1 MLFSSLIFIFLFLPL
16 VLLAY
21 FISPKFI
28 KNYVLLFFSL
38 IFYAW
43 GEPKFVIA
51 MLLSIILNYFFALLI
66 ARNKIEYNQVRNFA
80 EEKI

>member
-66 ARNKIEYNQVRNFA
+66 ARNNKNRNLKKSFL
-80 EEKI
+80 ILSG